1 MPFITDTN
9 IDIYLFIR
17 KWFFLL
23 ILWKIKVT
31 KIKGYKRCLH
41 LDEMCQSFS
50 KLIQA

>member
-9 IDIYLFIR
+9 IDIYLLESD
-17 KWFFLL
+17 FFLL